1 MDRHTTCQPTVEL
14 AGGDCDPQPTKVP
27 LLVGRNSTV
36 PIAFSFILSLCAA
49 FAAIQPA
56 AAQDI
61 EVPVYLRDR
70 GTGIRTS
77 LFASYVRES
86 EFLFYPFYEYYHDN
100 GSEGRYRA
108 HEGLIFMSY
117 GLTDWLAVE
126 FEAAIIDA
134 TLDSPDEG
142 RIHESGLGDVEAQLR
157 ARLVRENSVRPEIF
171 SYFEAVF
178 PTQKD
183 KELIGT
189 ADWEFKLGA
198 GLTKGFSWGTLTL
211 RGGVEYSMEES
222 KYQLG
227 EVALEYLKRLSPAWR
242 VGIGVEG
249 NRDDAELITEVQW
262 HINERMYLKF
272 NNAFGIRGEATDWA
286 PEVGFMFSF

>member
-1 MDRHTTCQPTVEL
+1 MKTRAIRMAALKCLALSFAMVGAEPT
-14 AGGDCDPQPTKVP
+14 
-27 LLVGRNSTV
+27 
-36 PIAFSFILSLCAA
+36 
-49 FAAIQPA
+49 

-61 EVPVYLRDR
+61 DLPVYQQDR

-77 LFASYVRES
+77 LFASYVREG
-86 EFLFYPFYEYYHDN
+86 ELLVYPFYEYYHDS

-108 HEGLIFMSY
+108 HEGLIFISY
-117 GLTDWLAVE
+117 GITDWLAVE
-126 FEAAIIDA
+126 FEAALIDA
-134 TLDSPDEG
+134 TLDSPEDG
-142 RIHESGLGDVEAQLR
+142 RIHESGLGDVEAQVR
-157 ARLVRENSVRPEIF
+157 ARLVRENEVRPEIF

-198 GLTKGFSWGTLTL
+198 GITKGFSWGTITL

-222 KYQLG
+222 KYELG
-227 EVALEYLKRLSPAWR
+227 EVALEYLKRLSPSWR
-242 VGIGVEG
+242 FGIGIEG
-249 NRDDAELITEVQW
+249 NKDDAELITELQW
-262 HINERMYLKF
+262 HFSERMYLKV

-286 PEVGFMFSF
+286 PEIGIMFSF